1 MRLVVCVDRDDDL
14 GRKAGIKGPVIGREA
29 VLDAAM
35 RLGVVDPEDSD
46 TNAMLAGVNLLDEFK
61 RENVECEVVV
71 LTGHERVGVTSDS
84 HIASQFDEVLTKIDV
99 TSLYLV
105 SDGVEDEYVFPIL
118 SSRKPVDSVRRVY
131 VRQSASLQG
140 TYYTLTK
147 ALKDRKLRFK
157 TILPLAAFLIFL
169 GIVES
174 LSMFY
179 GLNIWSYG
187 AIILLIFLGV
197 YLVFWTFD
205 IDEWLL
211 EQGQS
216 FGSDLR
222 SGSVV
227 VFLGVIAAVFVI
239 LGWLL
244 GQQAATSASN
254 PSPGY
259 HIYTFLYNALFWWLL
274 AVVAWEAGRAIH
286 DTMVGNGWPSS
297 FWVVG
302 VSVTAFG
309 VESYSLL
316 NIAASMLGVISL
328 ANDLPYEIGVALGIV
343 MGVFAG
349 ALRQHL
355 QLREKDAAES
365 PTTT

>member
-14 GRKAGIKGPVIGREA
+14 GRKAGVKGPVIGREA

-35 RLGVVDPEDSD
+35 RLGVADPEDSD
-46 TNAMLAGVNLLDEFK
+46 ANAMLAGVNLLDEFK
-61 RENVECEVVV
+61 KENTECEVVV
-71 LTGHERVGVTSDS
+71 LTGHERVGITSDTM
-84 HIASQFDEVLTKIDV
+84 IATQFDEVLKKVDV

-131 VRQSASLQG
+131 IRQSATLQG
-140 TYYTLTK
+140 TYYTVTR

-157 TILPLAAFLIFL
+157 TTLPLAAFLIFL

-174 LSMFY
+174 LSVFY

-187 AIILLIFLGV
+187 AIILLFFLGIYFV
-197 YLVFWTFD
+197 MWTFD
-205 IDEWLL
+205 IDEWIL
-211 EQGQS
+211 EQAQS
-216 FGSDLR
+216 FGTDLR

-227 VFLGVIAAVFVI
+227 VFLGVIAAVFVV

-259 HIYTFLYNALFWWLL
+259 HVYTFLYNALLWWLL
-274 AVVAWEAGRAIH
+274 AVVAWEGGRAIH
-286 DTMVGNGWPSS
+286 DTMAGNGFPSS

-316 NIAASMLGVISL
+316 NLAASMLGVVSL
-328 ANDLPYEIGVALGIV
+328 GNDLPYEIGVALGIV

-349 ALRQHL
+349 TLRQHL
-355 QLREKDAAES
+355 QLREKETAES
-365 PTTT
+365 TTTT